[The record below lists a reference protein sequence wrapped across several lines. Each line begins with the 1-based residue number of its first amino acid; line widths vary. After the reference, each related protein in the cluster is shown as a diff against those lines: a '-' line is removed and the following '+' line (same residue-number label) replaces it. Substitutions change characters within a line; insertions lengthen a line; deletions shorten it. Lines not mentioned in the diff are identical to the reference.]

1 MYALEAEKSEFL
13 INLDHF
19 SNFYKIDHTADSLLK
34 LQIKIGVHLINIELS
49 QLLTLVWLI

>member
-19 SNFYKIDHTADSLLK
+19 SNFFKIDHTADSLLK

-49 QLLTLVWLI
+49 QILTLH